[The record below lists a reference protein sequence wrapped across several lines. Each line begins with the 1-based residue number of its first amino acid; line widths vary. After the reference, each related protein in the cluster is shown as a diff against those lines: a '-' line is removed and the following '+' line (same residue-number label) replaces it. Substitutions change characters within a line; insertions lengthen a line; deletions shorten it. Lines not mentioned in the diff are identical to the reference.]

1 MPYVKPDCIMKRLL
15 SFQAA
20 AVLVCLTVTVF
31 ASNPVVPDAKI
42 LFRTNQ
48 LDDHTLTVRLA
59 NLQQERTTV
68 QLLDMAGREYFSEV
82 ITKHNGFVRQLNLEK
97 LSDGLYKL
105 VVKQGK
111 NEWTRLVRKDD
122 DTILYSQV
130 HE

>member
-1 MPYVKPDCIMKRLL
+1 MKRLL
-15 SFQAA
+15 SCLLA

-42 LFRTNQ
+42 LFKTRK
-48 LDDHTLTVRLA
+48 LDDNTLAVRLA

-68 QLLDMAGREYFSEV
+68 QLVDMAGREYFSEV
-82 ITKHNGFVRQLNLEK
+82 ITKHNGFVKQLNLKK
-97 LSDGLYKL
+97 LSNGLYKL

-111 NEWTRLVRKDD
+111 DEWTRLVKKDD

>member
-15 SFQAA
+15 SSLAA
-20 AVLVCLTVTVF
+20 ALMVCLTVSVF
-31 ASNPVVPDAKI
+31 ASNPIVPDAEI
-42 LFRTNQ
+42 LFKTKK
-48 LDDHTLTVRLA
+48 LDDNTLAVRLA

-68 QLLDMAGREYFSEV
+68 QLVDMTGREYFSEV
-82 ITKHNGFVRQLNLEK
+82 VTKHNGFVKQLNLEN

-105 VVKQGK
+105 VVRQGK
-111 NEWTRLVRKDD
+111 DEYTRLVKKDN